1 MGTSKGDTDDQSLLR
16 ISLTA
21 GFTSLF
27 KKKHPEVVLNYAE
40 KRNWSDHNAIK
51 CATIASHQNS
61 LGRVVGDESSKCRI
75 SLLASSDN
83 DVKTLALIDAA
94 QCAAANAIN
103 SRSSCSI
110 SDPKSIAALSA
121 VTIQM
126 LHGRGVM
133 VNVIDPTMTVT
144 TGRMVEG
151 CTLTVDTPSHHS
163 PGKAGVGLLGVLGG
177 GESNACAEFVDKTNW
192 GDCNYSVNDAD
203 DICLPRDL
211 YGRLSSTFTARHGS
225 VLRDLSYLHPRTS
238 VRSKLP
244 PLPVLLASTMRPS
257 MDPADWHLGP
267 YCHVYVAA
275 VGGIEHY
282 RSRVRPA
289 LRAFVNQI
297 EGSGTTVASA
307 SNTKIEGG
315 DTNSGHSPPTATGAS
330 SIPGGEVSSSSPAK
344 GNKLSANE
352 KLLTRA
358 GLVVGKSIAA
368 GKFGSRYV
376 IVIVPIGCA
385 ASSARAGSG
394 GGKNCTANAGGGF
407 GGFRAGRRGKAD
419 VLMVSSPQPGRDDT
433 SGVSNN
439 QLTATSV
446 TSLLTHNSGGYNQDI
461 KKNIDSN
468 DVALAVPPLEA
479 AVHPSREA
487 RELYQKF
494 LKDFPNGRSVIM
506 ETLSNDSASLG
517 TASSVNLLMDQEW
530 KVFLHCLGGAVMD
543 GFQDRVGWYTEE
555 LRRMDSDRTVVV
567 SKLLRDERSD
577 FWKLATYRAGDPH
590 NRTDFNLSHYF
601 LVKESLAFTYEQMQL
616 FEEAKLQY
624 KELNALLPE
633 HAWQLQQNSREYKNR
648 CRGTENL
655 KNTSL
660 PSSLDLAM
668 AGDSDRF
675 RHHIR
680 ISGKDLCSIL
690 QYLPYYMYSRESR
703 LLFQMGVPSAVKVLL
718 LSKNFVVH
726 SYRNQLLNFETNFR
740 RWWLEAI
747 ETASI
752 DSLSQDILE
761 NLIKLRSKTVRAAV
775 NAETRIASSCWDINI
790 ASANYFPFAKISEI
804 MTKHQGKG
812 KHQFQ
817 IFVEQNNIAMAD
829 QSSIEEIESAQCL
842 AELIEFVIF
851 QLIRLGDLV
860 LIDQGE
866 IRDKC
871 FEVCVNSIRQ
881 AMSERPI
888 DTLNPWGSWQEEF
901 RASPRKKKDFF
912 GDCVDQWPSIVS
924 KTGTHSWLRD
934 AMRNASINEV
944 IYLELSHVAII
955 LNARAGRHRVAS
967 RFRDHSAEILNVQVE
982 YTLGA
987 QVFSS
992 IIGASVRDK
1001 WAQLHCWRIFRLAC
1015 SQRMSGV
1022 ILAYFKTLTQSFNPM
1037 LLSMTPEK
1045 SKLVFQS
1052 DLEAMISD
1060 VMVVGTRWSA
1070 FSFLE
1075 MELSIESE
1083 GASLLPSQPM
1093 PYLKQ
1098 RLAKHL
1104 CFIGEKLRFPFSINS
1119 HLPQPIPINDVRLY
1133 LVSLEKYQF
1142 IYRRNG
1148 IITEQDAFQ
1157 ILTVNAPAS
1166 ILPGRNKFFFEW
1178 QPISVDLYVLA
1189 TVEIQCK
1196 EASFFYDSALQCKPM
1211 IGLEVYPSEPTQT
1224 IELNPL
1230 FLIPGHVQNIRL
1242 MFNSG
1247 SDAIIDGEVRLVCS
1261 RGLLVVPPKTD
1272 PSKLDDAWTDECVIT
1287 LDACGPGDKII
1298 FTTLVKSS
1306 LLKFEHDVDM
1316 FQTLWAKVETRYH
1329 KASYI
1334 SASHNGGN
1342 SEADPMKSLLE
1353 ATVTTL
1359 DRPALAIQDATSFA
1373 FGDNHVM
1380 VNILLLFHS
1389 PISFFIK
1396 EWHLGFPPPL
1406 AVNIDNYLN
1415 MGLFH
1420 HAVPEGEVLLLG
1432 FKCFQMNS
1440 SVIEESCEKPLLR
1453 VVLQDDFGKTFQQVL
1468 PLNLEHI
1475 YIKLLKKDTVSAV
1488 LTSSSEKGCVGFP
1501 VHFVY
1506 HLNIQSLKKS
1516 QQTAMAFVGNS
1527 SLLKILYS
1535 IVSDDS
1541 EWVVSGK
1548 VQGII
1553 VPEAETILLHFQG
1566 IPTQSGLIR
1575 NFPLLQLEY
1584 LPGPKIE
1591 SFQTPLHVIVLCKN
1605 PHCFQSFSH
1614 TSSLSLAIP
1623 SMGIEG

>member
-1 MGTSKGDTDDQSLLR
+1 
-16 ISLTA
+16 
-21 GFTSLF
+21 
-27 KKKHPEVVLNYAE
+27 
-40 KRNWSDHNAIK
+40 
-51 CATIASHQNS
+51 
-61 LGRVVGDESSKCRI
+61 
-75 SLLASSDN
+75 
-83 DVKTLALIDAA
+83 
-94 QCAAANAIN
+94 
-103 SRSSCSI
+103 
-110 SDPKSIAALSA
+110 
-121 VTIQM
+121 
-126 LHGRGVM
+126 
-133 VNVIDPTMTVT
+133 
-144 TGRMVEG
+144 
-151 CTLTVDTPSHHS
+151 
-163 PGKAGVGLLGVLGG
+163 
-177 GESNACAEFVDKTNW
+177 
-192 GDCNYSVNDAD
+192 
-203 DICLPRDL
+203 
-211 YGRLSSTFTARHGS
+211 
-225 VLRDLSYLHPRTS
+225 
-238 VRSKLP
+238 
-244 PLPVLLASTMRPS
+244 
-257 MDPADWHLGP
+257 
-267 YCHVYVAA
+267 
-275 VGGIEHY
+275 
-282 RSRVRPA
+282 
-289 LRAFVNQI
+289 VNQI

-307 SNTKIEGG
+307 SKTKIEGG
-315 DTNSGHSPPTATGAS
+315 DTYSGQPTIGAS
-330 SIPGGEVSSSSPAK
+330 SVVSSSSSAN

-368 GKFGSRYV
+368 GSFGSRYV
-376 IVIVPIGCA
+376 IVIVPIGGA
-385 ASSARAGSG
+385 ASSVRAGSG
-394 GGKNCTANAGGGF
+394 GGKNCADNAGGGIGGF

-419 VLMVSSPQPGRDDT
+419 VLMVSSPQPGGDDA
-433 SGVSNN
+433 SGVSSN
-439 QLTATSV
+439 QLTATGV
-446 TSLLTHNSGGYNQDI
+446 TSLLTHSSGSYTQDI
-461 KKNIDSN
+461 KKKIDSN
-468 DVALAVPPLEA
+468 DVAI
-479 AVHPSREA
+479 HPSREA

-530 KVFLHCLGGAVMD
+530 KVFLHCLGGAVAD
-543 GFQDRVGWYTEE
+543 GFQDRVGRYTEE
-555 LRRMDSDRTVVV
+555 LRRMDADRTAVV
-567 SKLLRDERSD
+567 SKLSRDERSD
-577 FWKLATYRAGDPH
+577 FWKLATYRADDPY

-624 KELNALLPE
+624 EELSAFFPE
-633 HAWQLQQNSREYKNR
+633 HAWQLQQNSREYRNR
-648 CRGTENL
+648 CTGTENL
-655 KNTSL
+655 NNTSL
-660 PSSLDLAM
+660 ASSLDLAM

-680 ISGKDLCSIL
+680 ISGKDLRSIL
-690 QYLPYYMYSRESR
+690 QYVPYYMYSRESR
-703 LLFQMGVPSAVKVLL
+703 LLFQMGMPSAVKVLL

-726 SYRNQLLNFETNFR
+726 SYHNQLLNFETHFR

-747 ETASI
+747 ETAAI
-752 DSLSQDILE
+752 DSLSEDVLASQ
-761 NLIKLRSKTVRAAV
+761 IKLRSKTVRAAV
-775 NAETRIASSCWDINI
+775 NVEARIASSCWDINI

-804 MTKHQGKG
+804 MREG
-812 KHQFQ
+812 KHQIQ
-817 IFVEQNNIAMAD
+817 KVGEEHDMAMAD
-829 QSSIEEIESAQCL
+829 QSSIEEIESSQCL

-851 QLIRLGDLV
+851 RLIRLGDLV

-866 IRDKC
+866 IREKC
-871 FEVCVNSIRQ
+871 FEVCFNSIRQ
-881 AMSERPI
+881 AMSEHLI
-888 DTLNPWGSWQEEF
+888 DTLNPWGPWQEEF
-901 RASPRKKKDFF
+901 RASLQEKKDFR
-912 GDCVDQWPSIVS
+912 GECLDQWPSILS
-924 KTGTHSWLRD
+924 KTGTHSWLRN
-934 AMRNASINEV
+934 AMRNASIYEA

-955 LNARAGRHRVAS
+955 LNIRAGRRRVAS
-967 RFRDHSAEILNVQVE
+967 RFKDYSAEVLNVQDE

-987 QVFSS
+987 RIFSS
-992 IIGASVRDK
+992 NIGASVRDK

-1015 SQRMSGV
+1015 SHRMSGV
-1022 ILAYFKTLTQSFNPM
+1022 ILAYFKTLTQSFNPI
-1037 LLSMTPEK
+1037 LLSMMPEK
-1045 SKLVFQS
+1045 TKLVFQS
-1052 DLEAMISD
+1052 DLEALISD
-1060 VMVVGTRWSA
+1060 VTVVGTRWGA

-1083 GASLLPSQPM
+1083 GVSLMPSQPL

-1098 RLAKHL
+1098 KLAKYL
-1104 CFIGEKLRFPFSINS
+1104 CFIGGKLRFSFSINS
-1119 HLPQPIPINDVRLY
+1119 HLPQPIPVNDIRLY
-1133 LVSLEKYQF
+1133 LVSLEKYEF
-1142 IYRRNG
+1142 IHKRNG

-1166 ILPGRNKFFFEW
+1166 ILPGRNKFYFGW
-1178 QPISVDLYVLA
+1178 QPMSVDLYVLA

-1242 MFNSG
+1242 MFKSG

-1272 PSKLDDAWTDECVIT
+1272 PLKLDDAWTNECVIS

-1306 LLKFEHDVDM
+1306 LLKLEHDVDL

-1359 DRPALAIQDATSFA
+1359 DRPALAVQDAASFA

-1380 VNILLLFHS
+1380 VNILLLLHS

-1396 EWHLGFPPPL
+1396 EWHFGFPPPL
-1406 AVNIDNYLN
+1406 AVNMDNNLN

-1420 HAVPEGEVLLLG
+1420 HAVPEGEELLLG
-1432 FKCFQMNS
+1432 FECLQMNS
-1440 SVIEESCEKPLLR
+1440 SLIKESYEKPLLR

-1475 YIKLLKKDTVSAV
+1475 YNKLLKKDTVSAV
-1488 LTSSSEKGCVGFP
+1488 LTSSSEEGCVGFP

-1516 QQTAMAFVGNS
+1516 QQIARAFVGNS
-1527 SLLKILYS
+1527 PLLSILYS

-1553 VPEAETILLHFQG
+1553 VPGTESILLHFQG

-1584 LPGPKIE
+1584 LPGPKLDY
-1591 SFQTPLHVIVLCKN
+1591 FQTPMHIIVLCKN

-1623 SMGIEG
+1623 SMGIES